1 MTRLE
6 NKFIKKKYQ
15 ISDKKPIISIF
26 LNSVLFFIKGKKILY
41 TCFLVTGCVEKNDG
55 LKVLSD
61 VYFGRNSNC
70 NIVNSYFEHQ
80 LSQELIYMYDHDAQ
94 KEIKFYTLNGS
105 LVKSVSL
112 RKSKKI
118 VDNIASISVISI
130 DTIIINSDYTNQILV
145 INRKGEI
152 WKKIDLTNKLID
164 KKQNQYEFVSSPFP
178 ANQNGSSLLLNC
190 CWRLNLKDVAQ
201 ELPPR
206 DNLEELSYFYKN
218 YYESPFF
225 ITLSNIFSD
234 SPKIDYHAP
243 GLCKKILNNI
253 EILAEPPSFT
263 CIENNIFIYSLHSD
277 KLFIINRSDF
287 SFSKSIQIKS
297 EFTSIG
303 ASTIKIN
310 AENIDKVRDSTVY
323 KIENTGRIIRVL
335 FNVRK
340 KEYYCFVKHKKTNKE
355 LNDKRN
361 SFSIIVYKPDFQ
373 KKKEYVLDNRLY
385 DYNSSIVT
393 GYGLMILKNDTTKNL
408 LKNDKKTYS
417 RLVFD

>member
-6 NKFIKKKYQ
+6 NKFAQKKNLS
-15 ISDKKPIISIF
+15 SDKKPGIVIF
-26 LNSVLFFIKGKKILY
+26 LNTVLFFIRDKKIVY
-41 TCFLVTGCVEKNDG
+41 ICFLFTGCAKKSEG

-61 VYFGRNSNC
+61 VYFGQNTNC
-70 NIVNSYFEHQ
+70 NIIHSYFEHR

-105 LVKSVSL
+105 LVKSVPL
-112 RKSKKI
+112 RTAKKMA
-118 VDNIASISVISI
+118 DNIAGISVISI

-145 INRKGEI
+145 INRNGEI
-152 WKKIDLTNKLID
+152 WKKIDLTNNLID
-164 KKQNQYEFVSSPFP
+164 KKQNQYEFVSSLFP
-178 ANQNGSSLLLNC
+178 ANQNGSSILLNC
-190 CWRLNLKDVAQ
+190 CWRSNLKDAAQ

-206 DNLEELSYFYKN
+206 DNLAELTYFYKN

-234 SPKIDYHAP
+234 SPKIEYHAY

-263 CIENNIFIYSLHSD
+263 CIDNNIFIYSMHSD
-277 KLFIINRSDF
+277 KLSIINRSDF

-297 EFTSIG
+297 EFTNIG
-303 ASTIKIN
+303 VSTIKIN
-310 AENIDKVRDSTVY
+310 AENMDKVRDSTIY
-323 KIENTGRIIRVL
+323 KIENAGRIIRVL
-335 FNVRK
+335 YNVRK
-340 KEYYCFVKHKKTNKE
+340 KEYYCFVKHEKTNKE
-355 LNDKRN
+355 INDKRN
-361 SFSIIVYKPDFQ
+361 LFSIIVYKPDFQ

-393 GYGLMILKNDTTKNL
+393 GNGLMILKNDTTKNL
-408 LKNDKKTYS
+408 LKNDKNAYS
-417 RLVFD
+417 FLVFD